1 MTATKLTR
9 RTVLSASVAAVAT
22 GAPVAALATTNSPDA
37 ALLALESRWRT
48 AVAEKNRTRDAWR
61 AIHDALPEH
70 ARGGVP
76 KVPTDG
82 AAGLFPRSFRGRA
95 IDLRNLRGF
104 NLRTAL
110 DEAQLWGDSPAR
122 LARVRAEGR
131 ERIRWWISICRDGR
145 RLRAASGLD
154 EADERDE
161 AAYEVLSAI
170 EDEIMATAP
179 EGVEGLRIKLAV
191 LARMAFIQ
199 HSDDRDNAEP
209 AEEWEYTDRAVY
221 DLHAQAE
228 RIAGRV
234 QA

>member
-22 GAPVAALATTNSPDA
+22 AAPAVGLAAVTRPDA
-37 ALLALESRWRT
+37 ALLALERRWRT
-48 AVAEKNRTRDAWR
+48 AVAEKKRTRD
-61 AIHDALPEH
+61 
-70 ARGGVP
+70 
-76 KVPTDG
+76 
-82 AAGLFPRSFRGRA
+82 
-95 IDLRNLRGF
+95 GF

-228 RIAGRV
+228 RISGRV